1 MLATKQQMD
10 IINTDR
16 WPPMTGTI
24 YIVESD
30 RNHEFWNWCE
40 VRGVEIQFQG
50 RLYDRPIF
58 KIMHDP
64 SPEFTL
70 LKWG

>member
-24 YIVESD
+24 YVVESD
-30 RNHEFWNWCE
+30 RNHEFWNWCT

-50 RLYDRPIF
+50 RLNDCPVF

>member
-16 WPPMTGTI
+16 WPLMTGTI

-30 RNHEFWNWCE
+30 QWHEFWNWCE
-40 VRGVEIQFQG
+40 VREIEIQFQG
-50 RLYDRPIF
+50 IVYDRPIF

>member
-1 MLATKQQMD
+1 MIATKQLLG

-24 YIVESD
+24 YVVEHA
-30 RNHEFWNWCE
+30 RQTEFRDWCT
-40 VRGVEIQFQG
+40 VCGVEIQFQG